1 MRPRNHWLNPRPAR
15 PIIPDMLAIGL
26 NHKSAPIALRE
37 QLAFSNEQMP
47 FALRELVGLDAVNEA
62 VILSTCNRV
71 ELYCAGSAEQAVLEW
86 LAKYRG
92 VSPEELAPHLYCHR
106 AQDAVRHVMQ
116 VASGLDSMMLG
127 EAQIFGQ
134 LKQAYTIA
142 QEAGTVGDVFG
153 RLFPTVFTVT
163 KQVRTDTDVGA
174 SPVSI
179 AYAAVHHAKRIFSS
193 FEKHP
198 VLLIGAGD
206 TIEMVAMHLYN
217 QGARRIIVANRSL
230 ERAESIAKKYHGH
243 WIRIGDVPAY
253 LKEVDIVVTATA
265 SQLPILGKGTLESA
279 LKVRKHRPIF
289 IVDLAIPRD
298 VEAEAAELEDIYL
311 YNIDDLISFV
321 DQNLKCRE
329 SAAVKAQE
337 IITMA
342 AAHFMR
348 EWRGQ
353 DALVTVRD
361 YRYKIEKMR
370 DEALEEAKLQI
381 QRGQCPQQALTLL
394 SRTLTNKIMHSPT
407 IHLRQAAFDDRPELL
422 AFARLLFDL

>member
-1 MRPRNHWLNPRPAR
+1 
-15 PIIPDMLAIGL
+15 MLAIGL

-37 QLAFSNEQMP
+37 QLAFSAEQTP
-47 FALRELVGLDAVNEA
+47 LALRDLVGMDAVNEA

-71 ELYCAGSAEQAVLEW
+71 ELYCAGSAEESVRAW
-86 LAKYRG
+86 LAAYHR
-92 VSPEELAPHLYCHR
+92 VSPDELSPHLYCYRQHE
-106 AQDAVRHVMQ
+106 AVRHVMQ

-142 QEAGTVGDVFG
+142 QQAGTVGDVFG
-153 RLFPTVFTVT
+153 RLFPTVFELT
-163 KQVRTDTDVGA
+163 KQVRTDTEIGA

-179 AYAAVHHAKRIFSS
+179 AYAAVHHAKRLFAS

-243 WIRIGDVPAY
+243 WIRIADVPAY

-265 SQLPILGKGTLESA
+265 SQLPILGKGSLESA

-298 VEAEAAELEDIYL
+298 VEPEAAELEDIYL

-321 DQNLKCRE
+321 DKNLKCRE
-329 SAAVKAQE
+329 GAAQKAQE
-337 IITMA
+337 MITIA

-361 YRYKIEKMR
+361 YRRKIEMLR
-370 DEALEEAKLQI
+370 DEALEEAKQQL
-381 QRGQCPQQALTLL
+381 QRGQSPEQAMALL
-394 SRTLTNKIMHSPT
+394 SRNLSNKIMHSPT

-422 AFARLLFDL
+422 AFARVLFDL

>member
-1 MRPRNHWLNPRPAR
+1 
-15 PIIPDMLAIGL
+15 MLTMIAIGL

-37 QLAFSNEQMP
+37 QLAFSAEKMP
-47 FALRELVGLDAVNEA
+47 MALRELVGLDAVNEA
-62 VILSTCNRV
+62 MILSTCNRV
-71 ELYCAGSAEQAVLEW
+71 ELYCTGGAEQAVKDW
-86 LAKYRG
+86 LARYHQI
-92 VSPEELAPHLYCHR
+92 SPADLAPHLYCHR
-106 AQDAVRHVMQ
+106 HQDAVRHVMQ

-127 EAQIFGQ
+127 ESQIFGQ
-134 LKQAYTIA
+134 LKQAYTLA
-142 QEAGTVGDVFG
+142 RDAGTIGDVLG

-163 KQVRTDTDVGA
+163 KQVRTDTDIGA

-179 AYAAVHHAKRIFSS
+179 AYAAVHHAKRIFTS
-193 FEKHP
+193 FEQHP

-243 WIRIGDVPAY
+243 WIRIADVPAY

-279 LKVRKHRPIF
+279 LKVRRHRPIF

-298 VEAEAAELEDIYL
+298 VEPEASELEDIYL

-329 SAAVKAQE
+329 GAAQKAQE
-337 IITMA
+337 IITIA

-348 EWRGQ
+348 ELRGQ

-361 YRYKIEKMR
+361 YRHKIEKMR
-370 DEALEEAKLQI
+370 DEALLEAKIQI
-381 QRGQCPQQALTLL
+381 QRGQCPEQVLTQLA
-394 SRTLTNKIMHSPT
+394 RNVTNKIMHSPT
-407 IHLRQAAFDDRPELL
+407 IHLRQSAFDDRPELL

>member
-1 MRPRNHWLNPRPAR
+1 MPT
-15 PIIPDMLAIGL
+15 MLAIGL
-26 NHKSAPIALRE
+26 NYKSAPIALRE
-37 QLAFSNEQMP
+37 QLAFSTEKMP
-47 FALRELVGLDAVNEA
+47 MALRDLVGLEAVNEA

-71 ELYCAGSAEQAVLEW
+71 ELYCAGSAEEAVRDW
-86 LAKYRG
+86 LARYHQL
-92 VSPEELAPHLYCHR
+92 SPEVLAPHLYSYR
-106 AQDAVRHVMQ
+106 AQEAVQHVMQ

-127 EAQIFGQ
+127 EPQIFGQ
-134 LKQAYTIA
+134 LKQAYTLA
-142 QEAGTVGDVFG
+142 RDAGTIGDVFG

-163 KQVRTDTDVGA
+163 KQVRTDTDIGA

-179 AYAAVHHAKRIFSS
+179 AYAAVHHAKRIFTS
-193 FEKHP
+193 FEQHP

-243 WIRIGDVPAY
+243 WIRIADVPAY

-279 LKVRKHRPIF
+279 LKVRRHRPIF

-298 VEAEAAELEDIYL
+298 VEPEAGELEDIYL

-329 SAAVKAQE
+329 GAAQKAQE
-337 IITMA
+337 IIAIA

-348 EWRGQ
+348 ELRGQ

-361 YRYKIEKMR
+361 YRNKIEKLR
-370 DEALEEAKLQI
+370 DEALEEAKQQI
-381 QRGQCPQQALTLL
+381 LRGQCPQQTLTLL
-394 SRTLTNKIMHSPT
+394 ARNMTNKIMHSPT
-407 IHLRQAAFDDRPELL
+407 IHLRQTAFDDRPELL

>member
-1 MRPRNHWLNPRPAR
+1 
-15 PIIPDMLAIGL
+15 MLAIGL

-37 QLAFSNEQMP
+37 QLVFSTEQTPM
-47 FALRELVGLDAVNEA
+47 ALRDLVGLDAVNEA

-71 ELYCAGSAEQAVLEW
+71 ELYCAGSAEEAVKAW
-86 LAKYRG
+86 LADYHRI
-92 VSPEELAPHLYCHR
+92 SPEALAPHLYCYRSHE
-106 AQDAVRHVMQ
+106 AVRHVMQ

-134 LKQAYTIA
+134 LKQAYSIA
-142 QEAGTVGDVFG
+142 QQSGTVGEIFG
-153 RLFPTVFTVT
+153 RLFPTVFELT
-163 KQVRTDTDVGA
+163 KQVRTDTEIGA

-179 AYAAVHHAKRIFSS
+179 AYAAVHHAKRLFSS

-198 VLLIGAGD
+198 VLLIGAGE

-243 WIRIGDVPAY
+243 WIRIADVPAY

-298 VEAEAAELEDIYL
+298 VEPEASELEDIYL
-311 YNIDDLISFV
+311 YNIDDLVNFV
-321 DQNLKCRE
+321 EQNLKCRE
-329 SAAVKAQE
+329 GAAQKAQE
-337 IITMA
+337 MITIA

-361 YRYKIEKMR
+361 YRHKIEKLR
-370 DEALEEAKLQI
+370 DEALEEALQ
-381 QRGQCPQQALTLL
+381 QLQKGYAPEQALAML
-394 SRTLTNKIMHSPT
+394 SRNLTNKIMHSPT

-422 AFARLLFDL
+422 AFARLMFDL

>member
-1 MRPRNHWLNPRPAR
+1 MPA
-15 PIIPDMLAIGL
+15 MLAIGL

-37 QLAFSNEQMP
+37 QLSFSAEKMP
-47 FALRELVGLDAVNEA
+47 WALRDLVGLEAVNEA
-62 VILSTCNRV
+62 VILSTCNRI
-71 ELYCAGSAEQAVLEW
+71 ELYCAGSAEGAVREW
-86 LAKYRG
+86 LARYHQL
-92 VSPEELAPHLYCHR
+92 SPALLDPHLYCYRH
-106 AQDAVRHVMQ
+106 QDAVRHVMQ

-127 EAQIFGQ
+127 EPQIFGQ
-134 LKQAYTIA
+134 LKQAYTLA
-142 QEAGTVGDVFG
+142 RDAGTIGDVFG
-153 RLFPTVFTVT
+153 RLFPAVFTVT
-163 KQVRTDTDVGA
+163 KQVRTDTEIGA
-174 SPVSI
+174 SPISI
-179 AYAAVHHAKRIFSS
+179 AYAAVHHAKRIFTS
-193 FEKHP
+193 FEQHP
-198 VLLIGAGD
+198 VLLIGAGE

-243 WIRIGDVPAY
+243 WIRIADVPAY

-289 IVDLAIPRD
+289 IVYLAIPRV
-298 VEAEAAELEDIYL
+298 VEPEAGELEDIYL

-329 SAAVKAQE
+329 GAAQKAQE
-337 IITMA
+337 IIAMA

-361 YRYKIEKMR
+361 YRQKVERLR
-370 DEALEEAKLQI
+370 DEALEEALLQI
-381 QRGQCPQQALTLL
+381 QRGQSPEQAMALL
-394 SRTLTNKIMHSPT
+394 SRNLTNKIMHSPT

>member
-1 MRPRNHWLNPRPAR
+1 
-15 PIIPDMLAIGL
+15 MLAIGL
-26 NHKSAPIALRE
+26 NHKTAPIALRE
-37 QLAFSNEQMP
+37 QLSFCTEKTP
-47 FALRELVGLDAVNEA
+47 LALRDLVGLEAVNEA

-71 ELYCAGSAEQAVLEW
+71 ELYCAGDAEDEVKNW
-86 LAKYRG
+86 LARYHQLPMDIL
-92 VSPEELAPHLYCHR
+92 SPHLYCHR
-106 AQDAVRHVMQ
+106 HQDAVRHVMQ

-127 EAQIFGQ
+127 ESQIFGQ
-134 LKQAYTIA
+134 IKQAYSIA
-142 QEAGTVGDVFG
+142 RDAGTVGDVFG
-153 RLFPTVFTVT
+153 RLFPTVFSVT
-163 KQVRTDTDVGA
+163 KQVRSDTEIGA

-193 FEKHP
+193 FEQHP

-230 ERAESIAKKYHGH
+230 ERAELIAKKYHGH
-243 WIRIGDVPAY
+243 WIRIADVPAY

-298 VEAEAAELEDIYL
+298 VEPEAGALEDIYL

-329 SAAVKAQE
+329 GAAQKAQE
-337 IITMA
+337 MISLA

-353 DALVTVRD
+353 DALSTVRD
-361 YRYKIEKMR
+361 YRQKIDQLR
-370 DEALEEAKLQI
+370 DEALEEALLLI
-381 QRGQCPQQALTLL
+381 ERGQDPKQAMAIF
-394 SRTLTNKIMHSPT
+394 SRSLTNKIMHSPT
-407 IHLRQAAFDDRPELL
+407 IHMRQAAFDDRPELL